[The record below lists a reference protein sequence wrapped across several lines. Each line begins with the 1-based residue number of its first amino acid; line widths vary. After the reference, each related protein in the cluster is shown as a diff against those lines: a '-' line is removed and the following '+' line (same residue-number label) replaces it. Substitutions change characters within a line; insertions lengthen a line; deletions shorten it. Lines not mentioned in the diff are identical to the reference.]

1 MGKNRDNRVLRGS
14 SFLLALMLALG
25 LACVA
30 LGTVPTAR
38 ADGGAPNLAY
48 VSGTKDGISVI
59 DIASQSISATIKVD
73 GDPRGMV
80 LSADSRFLYVAQ
92 AQKNTVAV
100 VDAHAHQVT
109 STLPVGAGPTAVTLD
124 LISSSHLWVANTGSD
139 TVTVLDPDA
148 GKTLATVQV
157 GLHPTSIAIA
167 NPTSGITETDGTSE
181 VLVANH
187 DGQSVSVL
195 GSESFQVLTTVPLPN
210 QERPIGVTVPGTG
223 GTAYVST
230 DQGHVYGLTLA
241 GHQFFGPI
249 FTGQQ
254 LHFMDYDA
262 TNGEVYVP
270 DSAANVVNILR
281 PVFSGKNP
289 PSKLPNEPARTLPI
303 AGAPVSVAI
312 TNDGTLGLVA
322 QQDTGNVT
330 MLDVPGHKAVLTIHV
345 GGAPQFLITGPFP
358 PLVNRQSAQIIVI
371 ILYIIGG
378 LLLVG
383 AIGGFIWWNRRQEQR
398 IRARWAAEDAD
409 LLRQLELTEAIQKSL
424 SPPQAPVAQTPDA
437 QPPKPNAPKPN
448 TPNAPKKKKK
458 RR

>member
-1 MGKNRDNRVLRGS
+1 MGKKRHTFVS
-14 SFLLALMLALG
+14 SGFPFFLALMLALG

-30 LGTVPTAR
+30 LGAVPNAR

-48 VSGTKDGISVI
+48 VSGTKDGVSVI
-59 DIASQSISATIKVD
+59 DIASQSISATIKVA

-80 LSADSRFLYVAQ
+80 LSADSRYLYVAQ
-92 AQKNTVAV
+92 AQKNSIAV
-100 VDAHAHQVT
+100 VDAHAHQVIN
-109 STLPVGAGPTAVTLD
+109 TLTVGAGPTAVMLD
-124 LISSSHLWVANTGSD
+124 LISSSHLWVANTGGD

-148 GKTLATVQV
+148 GKTLATVPV

-167 NPTSGITETDGTSE
+167 SPTSGITEPDGTSE

-187 DGQSVSVL
+187 DGQSVSVI
-195 GSESFQVLTTVPLPN
+195 GSESFQVITTVPLPN

-230 DQGHVYGLTLA
+230 DQGNVYGLTLVS
-241 GHQFFGPI
+241 HQFFGPI
-249 FTGQQ
+249 FSGQQ

-270 DSAANVVNILR
+270 DSAANVVNVLR
-281 PVFSGKNP
+281 PVFSGRNP
-289 PSKLPNEPARTLPI
+289 PSKLPNEPARTLQI
-303 AGAPVSVAI
+303 AGGPVSVAI

-322 QQDTGNVT
+322 QQETGDVT
-330 MLDVPGHKAVLTIHV
+330 MLDVPGHKAVLKIHV

-371 ILYIIGG
+371 MLYIVGG

-383 AIGGFIWWNRRQEQR
+383 AIGGFIWWSRRQERR
-398 IRARWAAEDAD
+398 IRERWAGEDAE
-409 LLRQLELTEAIQKSL
+409 LQRQLELTEAIQKSL
-424 SPPQAPVAQTPDA
+424 TPPPTATVAQATDA
-437 QPPKPNAPKPN
+437 EPPRPSGPK
-448 TPNAPKKKKK
+448 PNAPKKKKK

>member
-1 MGKNRDNRVLRGS
+1 MNRHSLLSRCS
-14 SFLLALMLALG
+14 SCFFALLLALG
-25 LACVA
+25 LACAA
-30 LGTVPTAR
+30 LGAASTAH

-59 DIASQSISATIKVD
+59 DIASQTISATINVD

-80 LSADSRFLYVAQ
+80 LSADSRYLYVAQ
-92 AQKNTVAV
+92 AQKNSIAV

-109 STLPVGAGPTAVTLD
+109 STLPVGSGPTAVTLD
-124 LISSSHLWVANTGSD
+124 LISSNHLWVANTGAD

-167 NPTSGITETDGTSE
+167 TPTSGISETDGTSE

-187 DGQSVSVL
+187 DGQSVSII
-195 GSESFQVLTTVPLPN
+195 GSESFQVITTVSLPKA
-210 QERPIGVTVPGTG
+210 ERPIGVTVPGTG

-230 DQGHVYGLTLA
+230 DQGNVYGLTLA
-241 GHQFFGPI
+241 SHQFFGPL

-270 DSAANVVNILR
+270 DSQANVVNVLR
-281 PVFSGKNP
+281 PVFS
-289 PSKLPNEPARTLPI
+289 STKLPTKLPQEPARTLSI
-303 AGAPVSVAI
+303 RGAPVSVAI

-322 QQDTGNVT
+322 QQGSGNVT

-345 GGAPQFLITGPFP
+345 GGTPQFLITGPYP
-358 PLVNRQSAQIIVI
+358 PLVNRASAQIIVI
-371 ILYIIGG
+371 ILYIVGG

-398 IRARWAAEDAD
+398 IRERWAAEDAE
-409 LLRQLELTEAIQKSL
+409 LQRQLELTEAVQKSL
-424 SPPQAPVAQTPDA
+424 SPPQTSAPPNDA
-437 QPPKPNAPKPN
+437 RPPTPN
-448 TPNAPKKKKK
+448 TPNTPKKKNKK